1 MATIRFESSLQLDG
15 SCSTPA
21 TVSLESSLEFGESP
35 AGRDRLPSS
44 PTRTP
49 SRTRA
54 LSRCS
59 SSPSSTFSVSS
70 PKRSYDERLV
80 CMVDASHT
88 LAATRPASSDCWVP
102 PRQPSKLY
110 YRKALPWPLDKFH
123 IEEHPDVAFKAH
135 EEIYK
140 LLPLGDER
148 YRSRSNWHEVVAP
161 GNATLQKKLAHQA
174 RAGHPSE
181 ATPYFG
187 RSLRREE
194 STKSGSKSLEAWR
207 DSTLYSPIDQRM
219 RGRVKEALTR
229 LKIFE

>member
-161 GNATLQKKLAHQA
+161 GNATLQKKLAHQERGEHQVRIEVLGGLA
-174 RAGHPSE
+174 RLHTLLAHRPAHARTCEGGFDE
-181 ATPYFG
+181 AEDF
-187 RSLRREE
+187 RVMV
-194 STKSGSKSLEAWR
+194 SKPA
-207 DSTLYSPIDQRM
+207 
-219 RGRVKEALTR
+219 
-229 LKIFE
+229 FE